1 MEKLYFVLR
10 SMICLGQY
18 QEVLDQISQSI
29 TKTAELSAI
38 EIMAQF
44 FASPEHR
51 SSSLQ
56 AISLLLNEEMGNKPL
71 VRIIACTLF
80 NNVNDYEHAYLSV
93 KNADSIEELS
103 VLVYTLVRMNRTDK
117 ASGVYSPL
125 CKIDEDHVLTQLA
138 KTWINSNGVGVCVLA
153 ESRTTRR

>member
-1 MEKLYFVLR
+1 
-10 SMICLGQY
+10 MICLGQY

-38 EIMAQF
+38 EIMARF
-44 FASPEHR
+44 FASPENR

-103 VLVYTLVRMNRTDK
+103 VLVYTLVRMNRADK
-117 ASGVYSPL
+117 ASGVYGQM

-138 KTWINSNGVGVCVLA
+138 KTWINSNGVGLGVFA